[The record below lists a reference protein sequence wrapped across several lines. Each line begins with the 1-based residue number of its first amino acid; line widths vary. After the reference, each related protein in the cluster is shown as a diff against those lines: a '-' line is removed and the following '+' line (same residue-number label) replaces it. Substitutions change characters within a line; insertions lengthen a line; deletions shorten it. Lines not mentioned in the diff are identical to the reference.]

1 MPPLSLPT
9 RLASSH
15 ALLRGR
21 AVPTSS
27 RARRAFRATPCTA
40 RLDVDIRP
48 ASYDDELREKTAQ
61 ARAWFG
67 PALLPA
73 STPTETFESARES
86 FRMRAEFKIW
96 HDGPRTYYAMCDSD
110 APKDPVEIVDFP
122 MASERIRELMPLVLK
137 EVTATET
144 LRRKLFQANFLT
156 TTTGDAVVSLLYH
169 RQLDDAWR
177 AEADAMR
184 TRLGIDVIGRA
195 RKQKLT
201 LDKDFVVERVRVDGF
216 RDLVSYKQLEGSF
229 TQPNAGIAA
238 QMLAWARSAAVSD
251 DPNVDVS
258 STSTSTRDFLE
269 LYCGNGHF
277 TIALAPLFRKCLAT
291 EISKTSVSAAQENMR
306 ENGIENCV
314 IARLSAE
321 ELCDALDGGREYTR
335 LKDIDLTSY
344 DLQTILVDPPRAG
357 MGESVSKF
365 CTRFDRIVYI
375 SCNPET
381 LARDCET
388 LCQTH
393 DIKRFAVFDQFP
405 YTPHLESGALLVKK
419 TTA

>member
-1 MPPLSLPT
+1 MAPLSLT
-9 RLASSH
+9 RLATSR
-15 ALLRGR
+15 AILGAR
-21 AVPTSS
+21 AVPTAS
-27 RARRAFRATPCTA
+27 RPRRAFRATPCIA

-48 ASYDDELREKTAQ
+48 SSYDDELREKTAK

-86 FRMRAEFKIW
+86 FRMRAEFKVW
-96 HDGPRTYYAMCDSD
+96 HDGARTYYAMCDSD

-144 LRRKLFQANFLT
+144 LRKKLFQANFLT

-177 AEADAMR
+177 AEAEAMR
-184 TRLGIDVIGRA
+184 ARLGIDVIGRA

-201 LDKDFVVERVRVDGF
+201 LDKDFVVERVKVDGF

-251 DPNVDVS
+251 EPNIAAA
-258 STSTSTRDFLE
+258 STSTPSTRDFLE

-306 ENGIENCV
+306 TNGIENCV

-335 LKDIDLTSY
+335 LKDIDLRSY

-388 LCQTH
+388 LCRTH
-393 DIKRFAVFDQFP
+393 DVKRFAVFDQFP
-405 YTPHLESGALLVKK
+405 YTPHVESGALLVKK
-419 TTA
+419 TT